1 MRNGTCILYGRIYVC
16 LVRWTSQNTCISKIT
31 YIIHF
36 VKAVKILEPGR
47 IIELTN
53 FFLSHSEYT
62 YQRCM
67 LVKELFTL
75 EKTEKLINYLID
87 ILVEYEDDSHEIK
100 DLILGYL

>member
-1 MRNGTCILYGRIYVC
+1 
-16 LVRWTSQNTCISKIT
+16 
-31 YIIHF
+31 
-36 VKAVKILEPGR
+36 
-47 IIELTN
+47 
-53 FFLSHSEYT
+53 
-62 YQRCM
+62 M